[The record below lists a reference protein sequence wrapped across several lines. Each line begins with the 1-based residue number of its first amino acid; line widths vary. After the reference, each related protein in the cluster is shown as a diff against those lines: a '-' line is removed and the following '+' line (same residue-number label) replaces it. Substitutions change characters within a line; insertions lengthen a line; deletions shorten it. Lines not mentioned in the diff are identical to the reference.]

1 MKTKAPDEF
10 SHYAEMTST
19 AQQFYKEAADC
30 RAEAAR
36 CLNPVDREGW
46 SKLANEWAE
55 LARAAERGQIFRR
68 G

>member
-1 MKTKAPDEF
+1 MKTKAPGEL
-10 SHYAEMTST
+10 SHYSKITSS

-36 CLNPVDREGW
+36 SLNQVDRDGW
-46 SKLANEWAE
+46 SKLASEWTE
-55 LARAAERGQIFRR
+55 LALAAERGQIFRR